1 MDLAPTLMA
10 IGALLLVGMLADEI
24 GHRTQLPRVT
34 LLILCGLF
42 AGPAVLDL
50 LPEDL
55 TGLYDTLAVLALSMV
70 AFLLGGKLS
79 RVHLGNSGTA
89 VTVISASAVAITAV
103 IVSAGLWLMGFPAAL
118 ALVLAALATA
128 TDPAATS
135 DVIRQYRA
143 KGPFTT
149 ILTGIV
155 ALDDIWGILIFALC
169 LMGAQTLAGGDGSGA
184 LLHAIWEICG
194 SLLLGAA
201 VGLPAGYLSGRL
213 QPGDPTLA
221 EALGIVFL
229 TAGLALWLDL
239 SFLLSGIACGAM
251 VVNTGRHHAR
261 PFHEIE
267 HIEWPFMIFFF
278 VLAGASFELDRLADL
293 GLLGAGYVI
302 LRLLGRLAGGWI
314 GARAVPGG
322 APASGTLMGM
332 SLLPQA
338 GVALGMALV
347 AAETLPAWRA
357 EILTVA
363 IGSTIIFEIAG
374 PALTRFALA
383 RAGETGKA
391 EEAPD
396 GETSCPEMD

>member
-1 MDLAPTLMA
+1 MDIAQTLMA
-10 IGALLLVGMLADEI
+10 IGALLLAGMLADAI
-24 GHRTQLPRVT
+24 GHKTQLPRVT
-34 LLILCGLF
+34 LLILCGLA
-42 AGPAVLDL
+42 AGPAGLDL
-50 LPEDL
+50 LPRSLTDL
-55 TGLYDTLAVLALSMV
+55 YETLAVLALSMV

-79 RVHLGNSGTA
+79 RVHLENSGRA
-89 VTVISASAVAITAV
+89 VTLVSVSAVLWTAF
-103 IVSAGLWLMGFPAAL
+103 IVFGGLWLLGYPLAL

-143 KGPFTT
+143 KGPFSA
-149 ILTGIV
+149 ILSGVV
-155 ALDDIWGILIFALC
+155 AVDDIWGVLVFAVC
-169 LMGAQTLAGGDGSGA
+169 LMAAQAVVGGDGTGA
-184 LLHAIWEICG
+184 LLHAAWEIGG
-194 SLLLGAA
+194 SILLGVV

-251 VVNTGRHHAR
+251 VVNTGRHHNR

-278 VLAGASFELDRLADL
+278 VLAGASLEPGLLLKL
-293 GLLGAGYVI
+293 GLLGAAYI
-302 LRLLGRLAGGWI
+302 LLRLAGRLVGGWF
-314 GARAVPGG
+314 GGRFTSGPGTEKSHLFG
-322 APASGTLMGM
+322 L

-347 AAETLPAWRA
+347 AAETLPAYRS

-363 IGSTIIFEIAG
+363 IGSTVVFELLG
-374 PALTRFALA
+374 PAATLIALH
-383 RAGETGKA
+383 RAGETGQA
-391 EEAPD
+391 TD
-396 GETSCPEMD
+396 GEEEV

>member
-1 MDLAPTLMA
+1 MDIAQTLMA
-10 IGALLLVGMLADEI
+10 IGALLLAGMLADAI
-24 GHRTQLPRVT
+24 GHKTQLPRVT
-34 LLILCGLF
+34 LLILCGLV
-42 AGPAVLDL
+42 AGPAGLDL
-50 LPEDL
+50 LPSSLTDL
-55 TGLYDTLAVLALSMV
+55 YETLAVLALSMV

-79 RVHLGNSGTA
+79 KVHLQNSGRSVA
-89 VTVISASAVAITAV
+89 IISVSAVLCTAL
-103 IVSAGLWLMGFPAAL
+103 IVFSGLWLLGFPIAL

-143 KGPFTT
+143 KGPFSTT
-149 ILTGIV
+149 LSGIV
-155 ALDDIWGILIFALC
+155 AVDDIWGILVFAVF
-169 LMGAQTLAGGDGSGA
+169 LMAAQAVAGGDGSGA
-184 LLHAIWEICG
+184 LQHAVWEIFG
-194 SLLLGAA
+194 SILLGAV

-251 VVNTGRHHAR
+251 VVNTGRHHNR
-261 PFHEIE
+261 PFHEVE

-278 VLAGASFELDRLADL
+278 VLAGASLEPTLLMKL
-293 GLLGAGYVI
+293 GLLGTAYI
-302 LRLLGRLAGGWI
+302 LLRLIGRLAGGWF
-314 GARAVPGG
+314 GGKFTSGPGTAKSYLFG
-322 APASGTLMGM
+322 L

-347 AAETLPAWRA
+347 AAESLPAYRA

-363 IGSTIIFEIAG
+363 IGSTVVFELIG
-374 PALTRFALA
+374 PAATQIALK
-383 RAGETGKA
+383 RAGETGQA
-391 EEAPD
+391 PEENSDA
-396 GETSCPEMD
+396 

>member
-1 MDLAPTLMA
+1 MSMEIATTLIA
-10 IGALLLVGMLADEI
+10 IGVLLLLGMLADEI

-34 LLILCGLF
+34 LLILCGLA
-42 AGPAVLDL
+42 AGPAFFDL
-50 LPEDL
+50 LPENL
-55 TGLYDTLAVLALSMV
+55 TQLYETLSVLALSMV
-70 AFLLGGKLS
+70 AFVLGGKLS
-79 RVHLGNSGTA
+79 RVHLQNSGRA
-89 VTVISASAVAITAV
+89 VTIISASAVVSTAI
-103 IVSAGLWLMGFPAAL
+103 IVFAGLALLGFPLEL
-118 ALVLAALATA
+118 ALILAALATA

-149 ILTGIV
+149 VLSGIV

-169 LMGAQTLAGGDGSGA
+169 LMGAQALVGGDGSGA
-184 LLHAIWEICG
+184 LLHAAWEIIG
-194 SLLLGAA
+194 SLLLGAI

-239 SFLLSGIACGAM
+239 SFLLAGIACGAM
-251 VVNTGRHHAR
+251 VVNTGRHHSR
-261 PFHEIE
+261 PFYEIE

-278 VLAGASFELDRLADL
+278 VLAGAALQPDLLVKL
-293 GLLGAGYVI
+293 GLLGAAYVL
-302 LRLLGRLAGGWI
+302 LRLAGRLAGGWL
-314 GARAVPGG
+314 GGKLTGG
-322 APASGTLMGM
+322 AASSRSYLFGL

-347 AAETLPAWRA
+347 AAEVLPQFRD

-363 IGSTIIFEIAG
+363 IGSTIVFELLG
-374 PALTRFALA
+374 PTATQQALK

-391 EEAPD
+391 
-396 GETSCPEMD
+396 GEDDTET